1 MKRHLRDR
9 HAKPEG
15 KNGHTPG
22 AIRAGHYTVCC
33 LIAVPPTITDDIEL
47 VTCKACQDWYLEQE
61 SVKIRCVND
70 VGYEGRLTQ
79 GKVYQAS
86 IIPQP
91 EDLIYIQLDDG
102 TKGEVFGERF
112 EAFEKFPKP
121 YEHPFDKGRSDF
133 LEGNRTVD
141 DNAMFPPSLF
151 AEGKASA
158 GKTEM
163 KDPVGELMAVQEQIS
178 LLDEVRALVKAKKI
192 HIIDGRKILDG
203 SISIDEA
210 LQNGK
215 PKLKSSDADAIRR
228 MVENGMLSDKT
239 AGNVLETIAKRA
251 R

>member
-1 MKRHLRDR
+1 MKIHLRNR
-9 HAKPEG
+9 HAKPDG
-15 KNGHTPG
+15 KNGHTPK
-22 AIRAGHYTVCC
+22 AIREGHYAGCC
-33 LIAVPPTITDDIEL
+33 LIAHEPYITDNLDA
-47 VTCKACQDWYLEQE
+47 VTCKACQDWYLEQDN
-61 SVKIRCVND
+61 VKIRCVND

-79 GKVYQAS
+79 GKVYQCS
-86 IIPQP
+86 LIPQP
-91 EDLIYIQLDDG
+91 EDLIYILLDDG
-102 TKGEVFGERF
+102 TKGQVYGERF
-112 EAFEKFPKP
+112 EAFEKFPKL
-121 YEHPFDKGRSDF
+121 YEHSFDYGRSGF

-192 HIIDGRKILDG
+192 HLIDGRKILDG

-215 PKLKSSDADAIRR
+215 PKLKSSDVDILKK
-228 MVENGMLSDKT
+228 MVGIGMLTSET
-239 AGNVLETIAKRA
+239 AGRMLNKMAETE
-251 R
+251 